1 MNFARASAV
10 GLVLCT
16 LAGPAFA
23 QTFGSPGTGPNGPYI
38 RGEGG
43 WSHMND
49 MTGRTTTGTIYTSK
63 QHEGYAVGGAI
74 GWKLD
79 QLRLELGLD
88 FSNSGIKEIDLNNA
102 TASSVSGSVKNTS
115 AMVRALWD
123 LRTGTNF
130 VPYIGIGVGASHVT
144 LDNVRANGTAL
155 SNSSDTVFAYEP
167 IVGLNYLITPNL
179 ALGLEY
185 RYFATVDPTFA
196 YTPGGRLGL
205 KNESHNVLASLTWYF
220 GVPEPTPA
228 MQPGPPAPPPQ
239 AGPPVVPPAPP
250 PAPPPAVAAPAP
262 MTYLVFFNLNSAAL
276 THEGRNVVAQAAVA
290 FQQNAK
296 TELRLTGYT
305 DTSGSARYNVA
316 LSRRRAEAVRAELIR
331 LGVPPGDIGV
341 AWKGEAD
348 LRVPTPN
355 GVRQAQNRRVEIII
369 P

>member
-1 MNFARASAV
+1 MNLVRVSAL
-10 GLVLCT
+10 GLVLCA
-16 LAGPAFA
+16 LAGTALA

-49 MTGRTTTGTIYTSK
+49 MTGNTTTGTTYTSK
-63 QHEGYAVGGAI
+63 QKEGYTAGGAL

-88 FSNSGIKEIDLNNA
+88 FSNSGIKQIDLNNA
-102 TASSVSGSVKNTS
+102 SAGSVSGSVHNTS
-115 AMVRALWD
+115 AMARALWD
-123 LRTGTNF
+123 LRTGTRF

-144 LDNVRANGTAL
+144 LDNVRANGTML

-167 IVGLNYLITPNL
+167 IVGVNYLVTPNL

-185 RYFATVDPTFA
+185 RYFATVDPSFA

-228 MQPGPPAPPPQ
+228 VQSGPPAYQPVPQ
-239 AGPPVVPPAPP
+239 AGPPVVPPP
-250 PAPPPAVAAPAP
+250 PAPPAPLV
-262 MTYLVFFNLNSAAL
+262 YLVFFNLNSAAL
-276 THEGRNVVAQAAVA
+276 TPQGYNVVASAAAA

-296 TELRLTGYT
+296 SQIKLTGYT
-305 DTSGSARYNVA
+305 DTSGAASYNLT
-316 LSRRRAEAVRAELIR
+316 LSHARAETVRRILVK
-331 LGVPPGDIGV
+331 LGVPDADIGV
-341 AWKGEAD
+341 VWEGKANP
-348 LRVPTPN
+348 RVPTPD
-355 GVRQAQNRRVEIII
+355 GVREPQNRRVEIVI

>member
-1 MNFARASAV
+1 MNFARASAL
-10 GLVLCT
+10 GLMLCA

-23 QTFGSPGTGPNGPYI
+23 QTFGSPGTGPNGPYL

-49 MTGRTTTGTIYTSK
+49 MTGHTTTGTIYTSK
-63 QHEGYAVGGAI
+63 QDEGFAVGGAA

-88 FSNSGIKEIDLNNA
+88 FSNSGIKEIDLNNVPS
-102 TASSVSGSVKNTS
+102 ASASGSVKNTS
-115 AMVRALWD
+115 GMVRALWD
-123 LRTGTNF
+123 LRTGTPF

-144 LDNVRANGTAL
+144 LDNARYNGTTL

-167 IVGLNYLITPNL
+167 IVGVNYLILPNI

-185 RYFATVDPTFA
+185 RYFATVDPSFSYA
-196 YTPGGRLGL
+196 PGGRLGL

-228 MQPGPPAPPPQ
+228 MQPGPTIYQPQ
-239 AGPPVVPPAPP
+239 PEAGPPAVPPPVPPPP
-250 PAPPPAVAAPAP
+250 PAPLV
-262 MTYLVFFNLNSAAL
+262 YIVFFNLNSAAL
-276 THEGRNVVAQAAVA
+276 TPEGHQVVAQAASA
-290 FQQNAK
+290 FQQNGKAEIK
-296 TELRLTGYT
+296 LTGYT
-305 DTSGSARYNVA
+305 DTAGSPRHNLA
-316 LSRRRAEAVRAELIR
+316 LSRVRAVAVRDELVR
-331 LGVPPGDIGV
+331 LGVPASDIGI

-348 LRVPTPN
+348 LRVPTAN
-355 GVRQAQNRRVEIII
+355 GVREPQNRRVEIVI